1 MMLVVT
7 YDVNTETTAGKRRLR
22 RVAKTC
28 MKYGQRV
35 QNSVFDCLVTPSERL
50 TLIHELEKIM
60 DVDNDSLRLYNLGS
74 RYSSRIEY
82 RGTQRHLPRDD
93 VMIVRNVKCYPN
105 YKREMLCLHCHSMRM
120 GIEILPLWGG

>member
-1 MMLVVT
+1 MNETGVPIMMLVVT

-35 QNSVFDCLVTPSERL
+35 QNSVFECLVTPSERL

-82 RGTQRHLPRDD
+82 RGTQRHLPVDD
-93 VMIVRNVKCYPN
+93 VMIV
-105 YKREMLCLHCHSMRM
+105 
-120 GIEILPLWGG
+120 

>member
-35 QNSVFDCLVTPSERL
+35 QNSVFECLVTPSERL

-74 RYSSRIEY
+74 
-82 RGTQRHLPRDD
+82 
-93 VMIVRNVKCYPN
+93 
-105 YKREMLCLHCHSMRM
+105 
-120 GIEILPLWGG
+120 